1 MAIIELSH
9 WTLSVTDIDEASRF
23 YTDVMGWNAIS
34 GVTES
39 THDGVP
45 VRTARFVRDGQR
57 VELMSLPNPA
67 ATRKVP
73 PQVNHLGLSHI
84 TVATGPAL
92 GTMKHLEEAGVRVRK
107 HTLGSFIPGQ
117 EAERTQF
124 LFEDPDS
131 NVIETFTSGPDW
143 NPFGIGESEEDGGS
157 KAGILHLSHWSL
169 CVANPSVS
177 LAFYRDILGWTE
189 IKRLDWEGPGPS
201 RVMDVGPA
209 RLTTWLLRSGGQRI
223 EIIHFA
229 EPPSPPRSVT
239 GAPGLSHLSVLVDD
253 ASSTARDL
261 EEGDVR
267 TRFAGGS
274 VTFEDP
280 DGNRVVGFEP
290 SSPMGWPH

>member
-9 WTLSVTDIDEASRF
+9 WTLSVTDIDGASRF

-39 THDGVP
+39 THDGAS

-57 VELMSLPNPA
+57 VELMSLPNRSTA
-67 ATRKVP
+67 RIVL

-84 TVATGPAL
+84 TVATGPARD
-92 GTMKHLEEAGVRVRK
+92 TMKHLEEAGVRVRK
-107 HTLGSFIPGQ
+107 HTLSSFVPGQ
-117 EAERTQF
+117 EADGTQF
-124 LFEDPDS
+124 LFEDPDG
-131 NVIETFTSGPDW
+131 NIIETFTSGPDW
-143 NPFGIGESEEDGGS
+143 NPFGIGESDEDGGS

-169 CVANPSVS
+169 CVADPSVS
-177 LAFYRDILGWTE
+177 LPFYRDILGWTE
-189 IKRLDWEGPGPS
+189 IKRLDWAGPGPS

-209 RLTTWLLRSGGQRI
+209 RLTTWLLGSGGQRI

-229 EPPSPPRSVT
+229 EPSSPPHAEP
-239 GAPGLSHLSVLVDD
+239 GGPGLSHLSVLVDD

-261 EEGDVR
+261 EKRGVR
-267 TRFAGGS
+267 TSLAGGS
-274 VTFEDP
+274 VTFDDP
-280 DGNRVVGFEP
+280 DGTRVVGFER

>member
-1 MAIIELSH
+1 
-9 WTLSVTDIDEASRF
+9 
-23 YTDVMGWNAIS
+23 MGWNAIS

-117 EAERTQF
+117 EAEGTQF
-124 LFEDPDS
+124 L
-131 NVIETFTSGPDW
+131 
-143 NPFGIGESEEDGGS
+143 
-157 KAGILHLSHWSL
+157 
-169 CVANPSVS
+169 
-177 LAFYRDILGWTE
+177 
-189 IKRLDWEGPGPS
+189 
-201 RVMDVGPA
+201 
-209 RLTTWLLRSGGQRI
+209 
-223 EIIHFA
+223 
-229 EPPSPPRSVT
+229 
-239 GAPGLSHLSVLVDD
+239 
-253 ASSTARDL
+253 
-261 EEGDVR
+261 
-267 TRFAGGS
+267 
-274 VTFEDP
+274 FEDP